1 MNYLLQLNKSLV
13 LIFLILLTIISLIF
27 FFVKD
32 EIFSKSEIKFDTIS
46 DNSFDILNP
55 KFTINNANEIITIQ
69 AEKGNFLNKN
79 NIVLENNVV
88 FKSDKFK
95 IYSSKVFFDKKNQ
108 TAYSK
113 KNSTFISEGT
123 TIESKGFEITDKGNT
138 IQFNG
143 KTKIM
148 LLKYD

>member
-1 MNYLLQLNKSLV
+1 LNYLLQLNKSLV
-13 LIFLILLTIISLIF
+13 LIFLIFLTIISLIF

-79 NIVLENNVV
+79 NIVLENDVV

-148 LLKYD
+148 LLK

>member
-13 LIFLILLTIISLIF
+13 LIFLIFLTIISLVF

-32 EIFSKSEIKFDTIS
+32 EILSKSEIKFDTIS

-69 AEKGNFLNKN
+69 AEKGNFLNNN

-88 FKSDKFK
+88 FKSNKFK
-95 IYSSKVFFDKKNQ
+95 IYSSKVLFDKKNQ

-123 TIESKGFEITDKGNT
+123 TLNQKDSK
-138 IQFNG
+138 
-143 KTKIM
+143 
-148 LLKYD
+148 

>member
-13 LIFLILLTIISLIF
+13 LIFLIFLTIVSLIF

-46 DNSFDILNP
+46 DNSSDILNP

-79 NIVLENNVV
+79 NILLENNVV

-95 IYSSKVFFDKKNQ
+95 IYSSKVLFDKKNQ

-148 LLKYD
+148 LLK

>member
-13 LIFLILLTIISLIF
+13 LIFLIFLTIISLIF

-46 DNSFDILNP
+46 DNSSDILNP

-69 AEKGNFLNKN
+69 AKKGNFLNKN

-148 LLKYD
+148 LLK

>member
-13 LIFLILLTIISLIF
+13 LIFFIFLTIISLIF

-32 EIFSKSEIKFDTIS
+32 EIFSKSEIKFDTIT

-95 IYSSKVFFDKKNQ
+95 IYSSKVLFDKKNQ

-148 LLKYD
+148 LLK

>member
-1 MNYLLQLNKSLV
+1 LNYLLQLNKSLV
-13 LIFLILLTIISLIF
+13 LIFLIFLTIISLIF

-32 EIFSKSEIKFDTIS
+32 EIFLKTEIKFEIENDNTI
-46 DNSFDILNP
+46 DILNP

-95 IYSSKVFFDKKNQ
+95 IYSSKVLFDKKNQ

-148 LLKYD
+148 LLK

>member
-13 LIFLILLTIISLIF
+13 LIFLIFLTIISLIF

-32 EIFSKSEIKFDTIS
+32 EIFLKSEINFDTIS

-79 NIVLENNVV
+79 NIMLENNVV

-95 IYSSKVFFDKKNQ
+95 IYSSKVLFDKKNQ

-148 LLKYD
+148 LLK

>member
-13 LIFLILLTIISLIF
+13 LIFLIFLTIISLIF

-32 EIFSKSEIKFDTIS
+32 EIFSKSKIKFDTIS
-46 DNSFDILNP
+46 DNSSDILNP

-79 NIVLENNVV
+79 NILLENDVV

-148 LLKYD
+148 LLK

>member
-13 LIFLILLTIISLIF
+13 LIFLIFLTIISLIF

-55 KFTINNANEIITIQ
+55 KFTINNANEIIIIQ

-79 NIVLENNVV
+79 NIVLENDVV
-88 FKSDKFK
+88 FKSNKFK
-95 IYSSKVFFDKKNQ
+95 IYSSKVLFNKKNQ

-148 LLKYD
+148 LLK

>member
-1 MNYLLQLNKSLV
+1 LNYLLQLNKSLV
-13 LIFLILLTIISLIF
+13 LIFLIFITIISLIF
-27 FFVKD
+27 FFLKNEILLKPEVK
-32 EIFSKSEIKFDTIS
+32 FNTIS
-46 DNSFDILNP
+46 NNSFDILNP

-79 NIVLENNVV
+79 NIVLENDVV

-95 IYSSKVFFDKKNQ
+95 IYSSKVLFDKKNQ

-113 KNSTFISEGT
+113 RNSTFVSEGT
-123 TIESKGFEITDKGNT
+123 TIESKGFEIIDKGNT

-143 KTKIM
+143 KTKII
-148 LLKYD
+148 LLK

>member
-69 AEKGNFLNKN
+69 AEKGNFLTKN

-148 LLKYD
+148 LLK

>member
-1 MNYLLQLNKSLV
+1 LNYLLQLNKSLV
-13 LIFLILLTIISLIF
+13 LIFLIFLTIISLVF

-32 EIFSKSEIKFDTIS
+32 EILSKSKIKFDTIS

-69 AEKGNFLNKN
+69 AEKGNFLNNN

-95 IYSSKVFFDKKNQ
+95 IYSSKVLFNKKNQ

-148 LLKYD
+148 LLK

>member
-13 LIFLILLTIISLIF
+13 LIFLIFLTIISLIF

-95 IYSSKVFFDKKNQ
+95 IYSSKVLFDKKNQ

-123 TIESKGFEITDKGNT
+123 TIESKGFEIIDKGNT

-143 KTKIM
+143 KTKLT
-148 LLKYD
+148 LLK

>member
-13 LIFLILLTIISLIF
+13 LIFLIFLTIISLIF

-79 NIVLENNVV
+79 NIVLENDVV

-95 IYSSKVFFDKKNQ
+95 IYSSKVLFDKKNQ

-123 TIESKGFEITDKGNT
+123 TIESKGFEIIDKGNT

-148 LLKYD
+148 LLK

>member
-13 LIFLILLTIISLIF
+13 LIFFIFLTIISLIF

-32 EIFSKSEIKFDTIS
+32 EIFSKSEIKFDTIT

-79 NIVLENNVV
+79 NILLENNVV

-95 IYSSKVFFDKKNQ
+95 IYSSKVLFDKKNQ

-143 KTKIM
+143 KTKII
-148 LLKYD
+148 LLK

>member
-13 LIFLILLTIISLIF
+13 LIFLIFLTIISLIF

-69 AEKGNFLNKN
+69 AEKGNFLNNN
-79 NIVLENNVV
+79 NIVLENDVV

-95 IYSSKVFFDKKNQ
+95 IYSSKVLFDKKNQ

-143 KTKIM
+143 KTKII
-148 LLKYD
+148 LLK

>member
-13 LIFLILLTIISLIF
+13 LIFLIFLTIISLVF

-32 EIFSKSEIKFDTIS
+32 EILSKSKIKFDTIS

-69 AEKGNFLNKN
+69 AEKGNFLNQN
-79 NIVLENNVV
+79 NILLENDVV

-95 IYSSKVFFDKKNQ
+95 IYSSKVLFDKKNQ

-113 KNSTFISEGT
+113 RDSTFVSEGT
-123 TIESKGFEITDKGNT
+123 TIESEGFEIIDKGNT

-143 KTKIM
+143 KTKII
-148 LLKYD
+148 LLK

>member
-1 MNYLLQLNKSLV
+1 MNYLLQLNKSLL
-13 LIFLILLTIISLIF
+13 LIFLIFLTIISLVF

-32 EIFSKSEIKFDTIS
+32 EILSKSIIKFDTIS

-88 FKSDKFK
+88 FKSNKFK
-95 IYSSKVFFDKKNQ
+95 IYSSKVLFDKKNQ

-123 TIESKGFEITDKGNT
+123 IIESKGFEITDKGNT

-148 LLKYD
+148 LLK

>member
-1 MNYLLQLNKSLV
+1 LNYLLHLNKSLV
-13 LIFLILLTIISLIF
+13 LIFLIFLTIISLIF

-46 DNSFDILNP
+46 DNAFDILNP
-55 KFTINNANEIITIQ
+55 KFTINNTNEIITIQ

-79 NIVLENNVV
+79 NIMLENNVV

-95 IYSSKVFFDKKNQ
+95 IYSSKVLFDKKNQ

-148 LLKYD
+148 LLK

>member
-13 LIFLILLTIISLIF
+13 LIFLIFLTIISLIF

-69 AEKGNFLNKN
+69 AKKGNFLNKN

-95 IYSSKVFFDKKNQ
+95 IYSSKVLFNKKNQ

-148 LLKYD
+148 LLK

>member
-13 LIFLILLTIISLIF
+13 LIFLIFLTIVSLIF

-79 NIVLENNVV
+79 NIVLENDVV
-88 FKSDKFK
+88 FKSNKFK

-148 LLKYD
+148 LLK

>member
-13 LIFLILLTIISLIF
+13 LIFLIFLTITSLIF

-32 EIFSKSEIKFDTIS
+32 GNFSKSEIKFDTIS

-95 IYSSKVFFDKKNQ
+95 IYSSKVLFDKKNQ

-148 LLKYD
+148 LLK

>member
-13 LIFLILLTIISLIF
+13 LIFLIFLTIISLIF

-95 IYSSKVFFDKKNQ
+95 IYSSKVLFNKKNQ

-148 LLKYD
+148 LLK

>member
-13 LIFLILLTIISLIF
+13 LIFLIFLTIISLVF
-27 FFVKD
+27 FFVKE
-32 EIFSKSEIKFDTIS
+32 EILSKSKIKFDTIS

-88 FKSDKFK
+88 FKSNKFK
-95 IYSSKVFFDKKNQ
+95 IYSSKVLFDKKNQ

-123 TIESKGFEITDKGNT
+123 TIESKGFEIIDKGNT

-143 KTKIM
+143 KTKII
-148 LLKYD
+148 LLK

>member
-1 MNYLLQLNKSLV
+1 MNYLLQLNKSLI
-13 LIFLILLTIISLIF
+13 LIFLIFLTIISLVF
-27 FFVKD
+27 FFVKE
-32 EIFSKSEIKFDTIS
+32 EILSKSKIKFDTIS

-69 AEKGNFLNKN
+69 AEKGNFLNNN

-88 FKSDKFK
+88 FKSNKFK
-95 IYSSKVFFDKKNQ
+95 IYSSKVLFDKKNQ

-123 TIESKGFEITDKGNT
+123 TIESKGFEITDKGNI

-148 LLKYD
+148 LLK

>member
-13 LIFLILLTIISLIF
+13 LIFLIFLTIISLVF
-27 FFVKD
+27 FFVKE
-32 EIFSKSEIKFDTIS
+32 EILSKSKIKFDTIS

-69 AEKGNFLNKN
+69 AEKGNFLNQN
-79 NIVLENNVV
+79 NILLENDVV

-95 IYSSKVFFDKKNQ
+95 IYSSKVLFDKKNQ

-113 KNSTFISEGT
+113 RDSTFVSEGT
-123 TIESKGFEITDKGNT
+123 TIESKGFEITDKGNI

-148 LLKYD
+148 LLK

>member
-13 LIFLILLTIISLIF
+13 LIFLIFLTITSLIF

-32 EIFSKSEIKFDTIS
+32 GIFSKSEIKFDTIS

-79 NIVLENNVV
+79 NIVLENDVV
-88 FKSDKFK
+88 FKSNKFK
-95 IYSSKVFFDKKNQ
+95 IYSSKVFFDTKNQ

-148 LLKYD
+148 LLK

>member
-13 LIFLILLTIISLIF
+13 LIFLIFLTIISLIF

-95 IYSSKVFFDKKNQ
+95 IYSSKVLFDKKNQ

-123 TIESKGFEITDKGNT
+123 TIESKGFEITEKGNT

-143 KTKIM
+143 KTKII
-148 LLKYD
+148 LLK

>member
-13 LIFLILLTIISLIF
+13 LIFLIFLTIISLVF

-32 EIFSKSEIKFDTIS
+32 EILSKSIIKFDTIS

-69 AEKGNFLNKN
+69 AEKGNFLDNN

-88 FKSDKFK
+88 FKSNKFK
-95 IYSSKVFFDKKNQ
+95 IYSSKVLFDKKNQ

-123 TIESKGFEITDKGNT
+123 TIESKGFEITDKGNI

-148 LLKYD
+148 LLK

>member
-1 MNYLLQLNKSLV
+1 LNYLLQLNKSLV
-13 LIFLILLTIISLIF
+13 LIFFIFLTIISLIF

-32 EIFSKSEIKFDTIS
+32 GIFSKSEIKFDTIS

-95 IYSSKVFFDKKNQ
+95 IYSSKVLFDKKNQ

-148 LLKYD
+148 LLK

>member
-1 MNYLLQLNKSLV
+1 LNYLLQLNKSLV
-13 LIFLILLTIISLIF
+13 LIFLIFLTIISLIF

-55 KFTINNANEIITIQ
+55 KFTINNENGIITIQ

-95 IYSSKVFFDKKNQ
+95 IYSSKVLFDKKNQ

-148 LLKYD
+148 LLK

>member
-13 LIFLILLTIISLIF
+13 LIFLIFLTIISLIF

-55 KFTINNANEIITIQ
+55 KFTINNANEIITVQ

-79 NIVLENNVV
+79 NIVLENDVV

-143 KTKIM
+143 KTKII
-148 LLKYD
+148 LLK

>member
-13 LIFLILLTIISLIF
+13 LIFLIFLTIISIIF

-32 EIFSKSEIKFDTIS
+32 EIFSKSKIKFDIIS

-79 NIVLENNVV
+79 NIVLENDVV

-95 IYSSKVFFDKKNQ
+95 IYSSKVLFDKKNQ

-148 LLKYD
+148 LLK